1 MIPTLGILGGTFDPI
16 HYGHLRLAAEVERA
30 LDLAEVRLITAGD
43 PPHRPV
49 PIASAEHR
57 LAMTRLGCSEFPGLS
72 ADPRE
77 VRRPGPSYTVLT
89 LQELHDE
96 DSTRPLA
103 LFIGDDAFAGLTE
116 WRRWQQLFTLAHLIV
131 VARPGAPFD
140 VAALPDA
147 LKVQWERRLTTD
159 QSRLYRQLAGSIMRV
174 PITPQ
179 AIAAT
184 QIREMLARGAEG
196 RAQVRGLLP
205 ASVLAYIERNQ
216 LYGSDTD
223 AN

>member
-147 LKVQWERRLTTD
+147 LKVQWERR
-159 QSRLYRQLAGSIMRV
+159 V

>member
-1 MIPTLGILGGTFDPI
+1 
-16 HYGHLRLAAEVERA
+16 
-30 LDLAEVRLITAGD
+30 
-43 PPHRPV
+43 
-49 PIASAEHR
+49 
-57 LAMTRLGCSEFPGLS
+57 
-72 ADPRE
+72 
-77 VRRPGPSYTVLT
+77 
-89 LQELHDE
+89 
-96 DSTRPLA
+96 
-103 LFIGDDAFAGLTE
+103 
-116 WRRWQQLFTLAHLIV
+116 
-131 VARPGAPFD
+131 
-140 VAALPDA
+140 
-147 LKVQWERRLTTD
+147 
-159 QSRLYRQLAGSIMRV
+159 MRV